1 MHLGGKR
8 RGVPLC
14 VRWLQLKLRMTQLNQ
29 RRQIHGLSSKIS
41 VEESIRIKLIKQY
54 LHISSVLS

>member
-1 MHLGGKR
+1 MES
-8 RGVPLC
+8 PLC